1 MPPLML
7 HFKGNVVITN
17 RYSIQ
22 SNVKPH
28 SIIEISE
35 LFQKIVERESPVPLN
50 QFSVKTRNVKTLIR
64 QAAVK
69 GLNPIGMHI
78 LFAPVKYQFIKAFFI
93 VIVYSFCQIAK
104 TGENRFS

>member
-28 SIIEISE
+28 GIIEIFE

-64 QAAVK
+64 QAAVAFH
-69 GLNPIGMHI
+69 GLTITHDLTIEKHNM
-78 LFAPVKYQFIKAFFI
+78 
-93 VIVYSFCQIAK
+93 
-104 TGENRFS
+104 

>member
-28 SIIEISE
+28 GIIEIFE
-35 LFQKIVERESPVPLN
+35 LVGFMEVVKVERD
-50 QFSVKTRNVKTLIR
+50 
-64 QAAVK
+64 
-69 GLNPIGMHI
+69 
-78 LFAPVKYQFIKAFFI
+78 
-93 VIVYSFCQIAK
+93 
-104 TGENRFS
+104 